1 MRHSSTLPVPG
12 DAIKA
17 ETEQAKNG
25 DRAMKAATIRAAAV
39 RSVGANTKDP
49 DLIRDRREQLISAAL
64 EVFQEKG
71 FHATTV
77 RDIGRAAGLTQ
88 GTIYNYVR
96 SKEDILFLVC
106 DRVIA
111 EYISSMEEAAAATG
125 DPAARLREALRG
137 VTRVMIEQSG
147 AILLVY
153 HESHNLDRRSLR
165 SLLARVQGW
174 IDQFEELV
182 ADALGRERLPKTK
195 RGLLTNIV
203 TFLPTLI
210 ALRAWSLPKDLTHDQ
225 YTDGLVEFMMRGLG
239 LDPSGNGAAKS

>member
-1 MRHSSTLPVPG
+1 MKPTTL
-12 DAIKA
+12 
-17 ETEQAKNG
+17 
-25 DRAMKAATIRAAAV
+25 RATVA
-39 RSVGANTKDP
+39 RSIGTNTKDP
-49 DLIRDRREQLISAAL
+49 ELIRDRREQLIRAAL

-111 EYISSMEEAAAATG
+111 EYISRMEEAAAATG
-125 DPAARLREALRG
+125 DPALRLREALRG
-137 VTRVMIEQSG
+137 VARVMVEQRS

-153 HESHNLDRRSLR
+153 HESHNLNRRSLH

-174 IDQFEELV
+174 INQFEELV
-182 ADALGRERLPKTK
+182 TDALGHELPSKAK
-195 RGLLTNIV
+195 SSLLANIV

-210 ALRAWSLPKDLTHDQ
+210 ALRGWALPKDLTQDQ
-225 YTDGLVEFMMRGLG
+225 YTDGLVEFMMGGLG
-239 LDPSGNGAAKS
+239 LQAPSSEAVLPS

>member
-1 MRHSSTLPVPG
+1 
-12 DAIKA
+12 
-17 ETEQAKNG
+17 
-25 DRAMKAATIRAAAV
+25 
-39 RSVGANTKDP
+39 
-49 DLIRDRREQLISAAL
+49 
-64 EVFQEKG
+64 
-71 FHATTV
+71 V
-77 RDIGRAAGLTQ
+77 RDIGHAAGLTQ

-137 VTRVMIEQSG
+137 VTRVMIEQSS

-165 SLLARVQGW
+165 SLLTRVQGW
-174 IDQFEELV
+174 INQFEELV
-182 ADALGRERLPKTK
+182 AEGLGRERLPKTK
-195 RGLLTNIV
+195 RSLLTNIV

-210 ALRAWSLPKDLTHDQ
+210 ALRGWSLPKDLTHDQ
-225 YTDGLVEFMMRGLG
+225 YTEGLVEFMMRGLG
-239 LDPSGNGAAKS
+239 LDRELQILAVGIIDVGNARPVIEHAAERRRAWPSIQHAAGLVGKRRRIDLMPAPGVGGPGGGETEGEDENHKNESQHDSARS

>member
-1 MRHSSTLPVPG
+1 
-12 DAIKA
+12 
-17 ETEQAKNG
+17 
-25 DRAMKAATIRAAAV
+25 MKAAIMRTKAA

-49 DLIRDRREQLISAAL
+49 ELVRDRREQLIRAAL

-106 DRVIA
+106 DRVVA
-111 EYISSMEEAAAATG
+111 EYISSMEKAAAATG
-125 DPAARLREALRG
+125 DPVIRLREALRG
-137 VTRVMIEQSG
+137 VARVMIEQRRS
-147 AILLVY
+147 ILLVY

-174 IDQFEELV
+174 INQVEELV
-182 ADALGRERLPKTK
+182 TEASGRELPSKAK
-195 RGLLTNIV
+195 RNLLANIV
-203 TFLPTLI
+203 TFLPTLF
-210 ALRAWSLPKDLTHDQ
+210 ALRGWALPKELSQDQ
-225 YTDGLVEFMMRGLG
+225 YTDGLVEFMMQGLG
-239 LDPSGNGAAKS
+239 LGGRPNSGTRNLTNNR

>member
-1 MRHSSTLPVPG
+1 
-12 DAIKA
+12 
-17 ETEQAKNG
+17 
-25 DRAMKAATIRAAAV
+25 MKAATLRTTAL
-39 RSVGANTKDP
+39 RSVGTNTKDP
-49 DLIRDRREQLISAAL
+49 DLIRDRREQLIRAAL
-64 EVFQEKG
+64 AVFQEKG

-77 RDIGRAAGLTQ
+77 RDIGRVAGLTQ

-111 EYISSMEEAAAATG
+111 EYITSMEKAAAATG

-137 VTRVMIEQSG
+137 VTRVMIDQSS

-174 IDQFEELV
+174 INQFEELI
-182 ADALGRERLPKTK
+182 ADGLGRDRLPKTK

-203 TFLPTLI
+203 TFLPTMI
-210 ALRAWSLPKDLTHDQ
+210 ALRGWSLPKDLTHDQ
-225 YTDGLVEFMMRGLG
+225 YVDGLVEFMMRGLG
-239 LDPSGNGAAKS
+239 LDRPNNNAA

>member
-1 MRHSSTLPVPG
+1 
-12 DAIKA
+12 
-17 ETEQAKNG
+17 
-25 DRAMKAATIRAAAV
+25 MKAATVRANAA
-39 RSVGANTKDP
+39 RSIGTNTKDP
-49 DLIRDRREQLISAAL
+49 DLIRDRRDQLIRAAL

-71 FHATTV
+71 FHTTTV

-111 EYISSMEEAAAATG
+111 EYISSMERAVATTG
-125 DPAARLREALRG
+125 DPAARLREALRA
-137 VTRVMIEQSG
+137 VTRVMIEQSST
-147 AILLVY
+147 ILLVY

-174 IDQFEELV
+174 INQFEELV
-182 ADALGRERLPKTK
+182 SESFGRERLPKAK

-210 ALRAWSLPKDLTHDQ
+210 ALRGWSLPRELTDDQ
-225 YTDGLVEFMMRGLG
+225 YTEGLVEFMMKGLG
-239 LDPSGNGAAKS
+239 LDSKIS

>member
-1 MRHSSTLPVPG
+1 MR
-12 DAIKA
+12 
-17 ETEQAKNG
+17 
-25 DRAMKAATIRAAAV
+25 ATAV
-39 RSVGANTKDP
+39 RSIGTNTKDP
-49 DLIRDRREQLISAAL
+49 ELIRDRREQLIRAAL

-125 DPAARLREALRG
+125 DPTARLREALRG
-137 VTRVMIEQSG
+137 VTRVMIEQSS

-153 HESHNLDRRSLR
+153 HESHNLNRSSLR

-182 ADALGRERLPKTK
+182 ADALGRDRLPKTR
-195 RGLLTNIV
+195 RGLLTNVV

-239 LDPSGNGAAKS
+239 LAPE

>member
-1 MRHSSTLPVPG
+1 
-12 DAIKA
+12 
-17 ETEQAKNG
+17 
-25 DRAMKAATIRAAAV
+25 MKAATIRATAV
-39 RSVGANTKDP
+39 RSVGTNTKDP
-49 DLIRDRREQLISAAL
+49 DLIRDRREQLIRAAL
-64 EVFQEKG
+64 DVFQAKG

-111 EYISSMEEAAAATG
+111 EYISSMEQAVAATG
-125 DPAARLREALRG
+125 DPTARLREALRG
-137 VTRVMIEQSG
+137 TTQVMIEQSS

-153 HESHNLDRRSLR
+153 HESHNRDRRSLR
-165 SLLARVQGW
+165 SVLTRVQGW
-174 IDQFEELV
+174 INQFEELV
-182 ADALGRERLPKTK
+182 TEALGRDHLPKTK

-225 YTDGLVEFMMRGLG
+225 YTDGLVEFMMRGLN
-239 LDPSGNGAAKS
+239 LDLPSDGAIRS

>member
-1 MRHSSTLPVPG
+1 
-12 DAIKA
+12 
-17 ETEQAKNG
+17 
-25 DRAMKAATIRAAAV
+25 MKAAIMRTKAA

-49 DLIRDRREQLISAAL
+49 ELIRDRREQLVRAAL

-71 FHATTV
+71 FHTTTV

-106 DRVIA
+106 DRVVA

-125 DPAARLREALRG
+125 DPIVRLREALRG
-137 VTRVMIEQSG
+137 VARVMIEQRRS
-147 AILLVY
+147 ILLVY

-165 SLLARVQGW
+165 SLLARVHGF
-174 IDQFEELV
+174 IDRVEELV
-182 ADALGRERLPKTK
+182 KEALGCELPSKAK
-195 RGLLTNIV
+195 RGLLANIV

-210 ALRAWSLPKDLTHDQ
+210 ALRGWALPKELTIEQ
-225 YTDGLVEFMMRGLG
+225 YTDGLVEFMMQGLG
-239 LDPSGNGAAKS
+239 LTDRQKSSAPRR

>member
-1 MRHSSTLPVPG
+1 
-12 DAIKA
+12 
-17 ETEQAKNG
+17 
-25 DRAMKAATIRAAAV
+25 MKAATLRAAPV
-39 RSVGANTKDP
+39 RSIGTNTKDP
-49 DLIRDRREQLISAAL
+49 ELIRDRREQLIRAAL

-111 EYISSMEEAAAATG
+111 EYISSMEQAAAATG

-137 VTRVMIEQSG
+137 VTRVMIEQSS

-174 IDQFEELV
+174 INRFEELV
-182 ADALGRERLPKTK
+182 AEGLDGERLSKTR

-239 LDPSGNGAAKS
+239 LDRPNGGGKS

>member
-1 MRHSSTLPVPG
+1 
-12 DAIKA
+12 
-17 ETEQAKNG
+17 
-25 DRAMKAATIRAAAV
+25 MKAATLRTPAV
-39 RSVGANTKDP
+39 RSVGTNTKDP
-49 DLIRDRREQLISAAL
+49 DLIRDRREQLIRAAL

-111 EYISSMEEAAAATG
+111 EYISSMEQAVAATG
-125 DPAARLREALRG
+125 DPAARLREALRS
-137 VTRVMIEQSG
+137 VTRVMIEQSNT
-147 AILLVY
+147 ILLVY

-165 SLLARVQGW
+165 SLLTRVQGW
-174 IDQFEELV
+174 INRFEELI
-182 ADALGRERLPKTK
+182 ADGLGPDRLPKTK

-210 ALRAWSLPKDLTHDQ
+210 ALRAWSLPKDLSHDQ
-225 YTDGLVEFMMRGLG
+225 YTDWLVEFMMRGLG
-239 LDPSGNGAAKS
+239 LDRPGGPA

>member
-1 MRHSSTLPVPG
+1 
-12 DAIKA
+12 
-17 ETEQAKNG
+17 
-25 DRAMKAATIRAAAV
+25 MKAATMRATTAA
-39 RSVGANTKDP
+39 RSVGTNTKDP
-49 DLIRDRREQLISAAL
+49 ELVRDRREQLILAAL

-137 VTRVMIEQSG
+137 VTRVMIEQSS

-165 SLLARVQGW
+165 SLLARVQSW
-174 IDQFEELV
+174 IDRFEELV
-182 ADALGRERLPKTK
+182 AEGLGRERLPKTK
-195 RGLLTNIV
+195 LRLLTNIV

-225 YTDGLVEFMMRGLG
+225 YTEGLVEFMMRGLG
-239 LDPSGNGAAKS
+239 SMNVERNS

>member
-1 MRHSSTLPVPG
+1 MKPTTL
-12 DAIKA
+12 
-17 ETEQAKNG
+17 
-25 DRAMKAATIRAAAV
+25 RATVA
-39 RSVGANTKDP
+39 RSIGTNTKDP
-49 DLIRDRREQLISAAL
+49 ELIRDRREQLIRAAL

-106 DRVIA
+106 DRVVA
-111 EYISSMEEAAAATG
+111 EYIARMEEAAAATG
-125 DPAARLREALRG
+125 DPALRLREALRG
-137 VTRVMIEQSG
+137 VARVMVEQRS

-153 HESHNLDRRSLR
+153 HESHNLNRRSLH

-174 IDQFEELV
+174 INQFEQLV
-182 ADALGRERLPKTK
+182 TEALGHERPSKAKST
-195 RGLLTNIV
+195 LLANIV

-210 ALRAWSLPKDLTHDQ
+210 ALRGWALPKDLTQDQ
-225 YTDGLVEFMMRGLG
+225 YTDGLVDFMMAGLG
-239 LDPSGNGAAKS
+239 LQDLPKNGASNRERA

>member
-1 MRHSSTLPVPG
+1 
-12 DAIKA
+12 
-17 ETEQAKNG
+17 
-25 DRAMKAATIRAAAV
+25 MKAATMRVTAA
-39 RSVGANTKDP
+39 RSVGTNTKDP
-49 DLIRDRREQLISAAL
+49 ELIRDRREQLIRAAL
-64 EVFQEKG
+64 DVFQEKG

-111 EYISSMEEAAAATG
+111 EYISRMEEAAAATG
-125 DPAARLREALRG
+125 DPALRLREALRG
-137 VTRVMIEQSG
+137 VARVMIEQRS

-153 HESHNLDRRSLR
+153 HESHNLNRRSLH

-174 IDQFEELV
+174 INQVEELV
-182 ADALGRERLPKTK
+182 TEALGRERPSTAKSN
-195 RGLLTNIV
+195 LLANIV

-210 ALRAWSLPKDLTHDQ
+210 ALRAWALPKDLTQDQ
-225 YTDGLVEFMMRGLG
+225 YTDWLVEFMMRGLG
-239 LDPSGNGAAKS
+239 LQDRPKNGASNLRHA

>member
-1 MRHSSTLPVPG
+1 MHRPPALLHRRPQL
-12 DAIKA
+12 
-17 ETEQAKNG
+17 
-25 DRAMKAATIRAAAV
+25 IRAA
-39 RSVGANTKDP
+39 
-49 DLIRDRREQLISAAL
+49 LQ
-64 EVFQEKG
+64 VFQEKG

-77 RDIGRAAGLTQ
+77 RDIGRVSGLTQ

-111 EYISSMEEAAAATG
+111 EYISSMEQAVAATG

-137 VTRVMIEQSG
+137 VTRVMIEQSS

-174 IDQFEELV
+174 INQFEELV
-182 ADALGRERLPKTK
+182 AEGLGREHLTKTR

-210 ALRAWSLPKDLTHDQ
+210 ALRGWSLPKDLTHDQ

-239 LDPSGNGAAKS
+239 LEQR

>member
-1 MRHSSTLPVPG
+1 
-12 DAIKA
+12 
-17 ETEQAKNG
+17 
-25 DRAMKAATIRAAAV
+25 MKAATAL
-39 RSVGANTKDP
+39 RSVGSNTKDP
-49 DLIRDRREQLISAAL
+49 ELIRDRREQLIRAAL
-64 EVFQEKG
+64 QVFQEKG

-77 RDIGRAAGLTQ
+77 RDIGRASGLTQ

-96 SKEDILFLVC
+96 SKEDSLCLVC

-111 EYISSMEEAAAATG
+111 EYIASMEQAVAATG

-137 VTRVMIEQSG
+137 VTRVMIEQSS

-165 SLLARVQGW
+165 SLLSRVQGW
-174 IDQFEELV
+174 INQFEELV
-182 ADALGRERLPKTK
+182 AEGLGRERLTKTR

-239 LDPSGNGAAKS
+239 LEQP